1 MAERESRTLGSKAN
15 KALVNE
21 LALGSTSNKMQFT
34 GVQMANGIAE
44 GIKTQYSVVRD
55 ALQNTVSG
63 AVNSIRS
70 LKPEEIFSF
79 QGDDPLTKYFNA
91 IFVDGD
97 WQNDWIT
104 HIPESMRDMVRE
116 IGRQMERFEGL
127 SVYDV
132 GNLSRWREVLSDNP
146 NVVQYRPGNDNPD
159 KQPYT
164 KQKPVYIEIP
174 VVLEGREIARV
185 SHQYITEYQN
195 RAQERNSV
203 F

>member
-15 KALVNE
+15 KALINE

-55 ALQNTVSG
+55 ALQETVSG

-70 LKPEEIFSF
+70 LKPDEIFSF

-104 HIPESMRDMVRE
+104 HLPESMRDMVRRLVVKWKDLKDFLFMMLGTFLDGE
-116 IGRQMERFEGL
+116 KYYRIILMLFNIDLTMIIQTSNHIQNQNLFTLRFQLYWKDGR
-127 SVYDV
+127 
-132 GNLSRWREVLSDNP
+132 
-146 NVVQYRPGNDNPD
+146 
-159 KQPYT
+159 
-164 KQKPVYIEIP
+164 
-174 VVLEGREIARV
+174 
-185 SHQYITEYQN
+185 
-195 RAQERNSV
+195 
-203 F
+203 